1 MLIKPLSL
9 PIQIGKG
16 RNLMKR
22 DFDLLRSIL
31 FRIEEQPANVKITTS
46 TFSDLCEDNFLI
58 SLHISLL
65 IEQEMIIAQE
75 IPRTR
80 RYLPDYW
87 IIRLTSRGYD
97 YLDSI
102 RNDSIWER
110 TKSKISQLGE
120 SLPIEIVQSIASQLI
135 IDSLQL

>member
-1 MLIKPLSL
+1 
-9 PIQIGKG
+9 
-16 RNLMKR
+16 MKR

-31 FRIEEQPANVKITTS
+31 FRIEEQPANVKITNS

-80 RYLPDYW
+80 QYLPDYW

-120 SLPIEIVQSIASQLI
+120 SLPIEIVRSIASQLI

>member
-1 MLIKPLSL
+1 
-9 PIQIGKG
+9 
-16 RNLMKR
+16 MKR

-31 FRIEEQPANVKITTS
+31 FRIEEQPANVKITNS

-80 RYLPDYW
+80 QYLPDYW

-97 YLDSI
+97 YL
-102 RNDSIWER
+102 DSIWER